1 MTPAWNLLVR
11 GGTLVDPAQSISA
24 RRDVAFRGGKVAAV
38 AETLTG
44 EATEVIDAAGA
55 LVTPGLI
62 DIHTHVYHGLATG
75 RHADQTSLA
84 NGVTTVVDA
93 GSAGWMTLRGLRDY
107 VIPTY
112 QTRVFAFLHIS
123 ATGLTINRIK
133 IGRASCRER
142 VFITV

>member
-1 MTPAWNLLVR
+1 MAPAWNLLVR

-62 DIHTHVYHGLATG
+62 DIHTHVYHGLSPVVTPTRPRSPTA
-75 RHADQTSLA
+75 SLRW
-84 NGVTTVVDA
+84 
-93 GSAGWMTLRGLRDY
+93 WMRAARG
-107 VIPTY
+107 
-112 QTRVFAFLHIS
+112 
-123 ATGLTINRIK
+123 G
-133 IGRASCRER
+133 
-142 VFITV
+142 